1 MSNVESTE
9 LHCILKYGELALITY
24 VPERPHELVLVKG
37 KNNNLVSV
45 FSGNPKF
52 NRFCSE

>member
-1 MSNVESTE
+1 MSDVESTE

-24 VPERPHELVLVKG
+24 VAFRPHELVVENA

-45 FSGNPKF
+45 FP
-52 NRFCSE
+52 ET